1 MVGAD
6 EEIEPT
12 LRAYAGSMCPRCQH
26 QDPADVGG
34 KLKRCPRYPSVVM
47 VSPSAVSEADG
58 DPFLG
63 MMVGDRFAVLEL
75 LGAGS
80 MGTVYR
86 ARQEAM
92 GRDVALKVVR
102 ADRLIDKHSKT

>member
-1 MVGAD
+1 GREAT
-6 EEIEPT
+6 P
-12 LRAYAGSMCPRCQH
+12 AGEARGSAPDRR
-26 QDPADVGG
+26 
-34 KLKRCPRYPSVVM
+34 LTRCPEHPGYVM
-47 VSPSAVSEADG
+47 VSSETLTVSDG

-63 MMVGDRFAVLEL
+63 MVVGERFAILER

-92 GRDVALKVVR
+92 GRDVALKIVR
-102 ADRLIDKHSKT
+102 SERLVDPQAKIGRAHA